1 MPLTFHPEIKTPM
14 EIKPIG
20 STNYVILPCGTVA
33 RKLKPI
39 IKNGIP
45 VWNLGTGKAGQTKR
59 IDLNKPEALAAY
71 LSLTE
76 KIQKQA

>member
-1 MPLTFHPEIKTPM
+1 M

-39 IKNGIP
+39 IYKGQP
-45 VWNLGTGKAGQTKR
+45 VWNLGTGEGGKTKR
-59 IDLNKPEALAAY
+59 INLNNQEQVAAY

-76 KIQKQA
+76 KIRKQA

>member
-1 MPLTFHPEIKTPM
+1 M

-20 STNYVILPCGTVA
+20 NTAYVILPCGTVA

-39 IKNGIP
+39 NYKGQLL
-45 VWNLGTGKAGQTKR
+45 WNLGTGKAGQTVR
-59 IDLNKPEALAAY
+59 INLNKPDAITNY

-76 KIQKQA
+76 KIEKKA

>member
-1 MPLTFHPEIKTPM
+1 M

-20 STNYVILPCGTVA
+20 NTPYVILPCGTVA

-39 IKNGIP
+39 IHKGQQL
-45 VWNLGTGKAGQTKR
+45 WNLGTGKAGQTKR
-59 IDLNKPEALAAY
+59 INITNQEALTSY

-76 KIQKQA
+76 KIEKK

>member
-1 MPLTFHPEIKTPM
+1 M

-20 STNYVILPCGTVA
+20 NTAYVILPCGTVA

-39 IKNGIP
+39 IKNGQP
-45 VWNLGTGKAGQTKR
+45 LWNLGTGTAGQTKR
-59 IDLNKPEALAAY
+59 VNLNNLESLSAF

-76 KIQKQA
+76 KVEKKS

>member
-1 MPLTFHPEIKTPM
+1 M

-20 STNYVILPCGTVA
+20 NTPYVILPCGTVA

-39 IKNGIP
+39 IHKGQQL
-45 VWNLGTGKAGQTKR
+45 WNLGTGKAGQTMR
-59 IDLNKPEALAAY
+59 INLNKPEALANY

-76 KIQKQA
+76 KINKEA

>member
-1 MPLTFHPEIKTPM
+1 M

-20 STNYVILPCGTVA
+20 NTPYVILPCGTVA

-39 IKNGIP
+39 IHNGQHL
-45 VWNLGTGKAGQTKR
+45 WNLGTGKAGQTKR
-59 IDLNKPEALAAY
+59 ININNQEALTSY

-76 KIQKQA
+76 KIEKK

>member
-1 MPLTFHPEIKTPM
+1 M

-39 IKNGIP
+39 IHKGQP
-45 VWNLGTGKAGQTKR
+45 VWNLGTGEAGKTKR
-59 IDLNKPEALAAY
+59 IDLNNQEQLAAY

-76 KIQKQA
+76 KIRKEA

>member
-1 MPLTFHPEIKTPM
+1 MHLTSHPEIKTPM

-39 IKNGIP
+39 IHNGQQL
-45 VWNLGTGKAGQTKR
+45 WNLGTGKAGQTKR
-59 IDLNKPEALAAY
+59 INLNKPETLADY

-76 KIQKQA
+76 KIDKQA